1 MTWMRIFLLGLMIWL
16 SAGCSAAP
24 AVQAEPLPANPVE
37 AGQAAPVEPA
47 QDLFIITDTPAQRIS
62 PTAAPATPLPS
73 ASPSPVALQ
82 ARQPTQPVYSVCSPL
97 AWESIP
103 ELFEIVADPYNPP
116 PENRPEERHHGVDFS
131 HYSRKGHSGIGGE
144 PVQAILPGRVAAAIH
159 DRLPYG
165 NMLILETLA
174 SDLPDELAGQISLQP
189 FQSLYVLYAHMQN
202 PPQVSVGDWIL
213 CGQEIGLVGK
223 TGYNIV
229 NEHLHLE
236 TRLGTAG
243 VVFES
248 MAFYT
253 TTASQAELDAYI
265 RWRTSGEFLHFDPML
280 LFQAYL
286 DWQAGLP

>member
-1 MTWMRIFLLGLMIWL
+1 MTLMRIFLLGLMIWL
-16 SAGCSAAP
+16 SAGCTAAP
-24 AVQAEPLPANPVE
+24 AVRAEPLPASADE
-37 AGQAAPVEPA
+37 AGQAAPEELA
-47 QDLFIITDTPAQRIS
+47 QDSPAPSETPTQRTA
-62 PTAAPATPLPS
+62 PTQSPATPVPS
-73 ASPSPVALQ
+73 ATPSPISLPAQ
-82 ARQPTQPVYSVCSPL
+82 KPAKPVFNMCSPL

-116 PENRPEERHHGVDFS
+116 PENRLEERHHGVDFS
-131 HYSRKGHSGIGGE
+131 HYSRKGNSSIAGE
-144 PVQAILPGRVAAAIH
+144 PIQAVLPGRVAAAIH

-174 SDLPDELAGQISLQP
+174 SDLPEELAGQISLQP
-189 FQSLYVLYAHMQN
+189 AQSLYVLYAHMQAS
-202 PPQVSVGDWIL
+202 PGVSVGDWIL

-253 TTASQAELDAYI
+253 TTASQAEMDAYT
-265 RWRTSGEFLHFDPML
+265 RWRTSGEFRHFDPMK